1 MFGLLKSK
9 NKIVVRNS
17 LMGFV
22 RLSEAFPE
30 VFLCHPNI
38 ADITALIFDFLN
50 VDLPE
55 IRSFSIQIL
64 ANIS

>member
-1 MFGLLKSK
+1 
-9 NKIVVRNS
+9 
-17 LMGFV
+17 MGFV